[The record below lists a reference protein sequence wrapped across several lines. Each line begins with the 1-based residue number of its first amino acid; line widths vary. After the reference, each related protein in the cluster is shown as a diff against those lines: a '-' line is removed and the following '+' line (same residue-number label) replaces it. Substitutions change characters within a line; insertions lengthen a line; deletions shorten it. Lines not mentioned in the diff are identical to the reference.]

1 MDKQNETEK
10 FSRIIIIKMTVHGMI
25 QELQD
30 SDDTF
35 DNIRK
40 AANLQFDFSN
50 YHLVEYK
57 WIRPQKG
64 QGFVS

>member
-35 DNIRK
+35 DNIFAKQQTYNFIFR
-40 AANLQFDFSN
+40 
-50 YHLVEYK
+50 
-57 WIRPQKG
+57 ITI
-64 QGFVS
+64 